1 MEKNLLKHQEQ
12 EELAANV
19 VIRCRKALRQG
30 VKVRFLEVGIPQKKT
45 FEFICRRPGKTRRSS
60 WRS

>member
-30 VKVRFLEVGIPQKKT
+30 VKVRFLEVGIPQKD
-45 FEFICRRPGKTRRSS
+45 F
-60 WRS
+60 